1 MKHRVLN
8 YADNIIHGARQRDYG
23 SASHSFS
30 IIADLWSTYLDHEVT
45 PEQVCMMMILLKIGR
60 STKSAQFD
68 SLVDIAG
75 YAALADTVINGVHH
89 VSDDLEGISF

>member
-8 YADNIIHGARQRDYG
+8 HADNIIHGERQRDYG

-30 IIADLWSTYLDHEVT
+30 TIADLWSAYLGHEVT

-75 YAALADTVINGVHH
+75 YAALADTVINGVHN
-89 VSDDLEGISF
+89 VSEDCDGFSV

>member
-8 YADNIIHGARQRDYG
+8 HADNIIHGARQRDYG

-30 IIADLWSTYLDHEVT
+30 TIADLWSAYLGHEVT
-45 PEQVCMMMILLKIGR
+45 PEQVCMMMILLKVGR

-75 YAALADTVINGVHH
+75 YAALADTVIDEAHYEQN
-89 VSDDLEGISF
+89 DLEGISF

>member
-8 YADNIIHGARQRDYG
+8 HADNIIHGARQRDYG

-30 IIADLWSTYLDHEVT
+30 TIADLWTAYLGHEVR
-45 PEQVCMMMILLKIGR
+45 PEQVCMMMILLKVGR
-60 STKSAQFD
+60 STKSAQLD

-75 YAALADTVINGVHH
+75 YAALADTVIDGANYVA
-89 VSDDLEGISF
+89 DDLENISF